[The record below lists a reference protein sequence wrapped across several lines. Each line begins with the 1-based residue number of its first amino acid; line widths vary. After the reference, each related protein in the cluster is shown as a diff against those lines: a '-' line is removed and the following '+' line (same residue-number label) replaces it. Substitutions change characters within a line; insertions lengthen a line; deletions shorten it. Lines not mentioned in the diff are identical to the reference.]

1 MATTA
6 IEPLLKKGSK
16 GDAVKQLQE
25 SLYTLG
31 FDPKGIDG
39 IFGANTEKAVKAFQ
53 HAVGITADGICGEV
67 TWNFIDEADQSEP
80 VIRKGATGLP
90 VRRLEKRS
98 TLAGYNLG
106 PVDGAF
112 DGKTESGVKSIQ
124 KDNHLQVDGV
134 VGPKTWAVVAAFGD

>member
-25 SLYTLG
+25 ALYSLG

-39 IFGANTEKAVKAFQ
+39 IFGANTESALKGFQ
-53 HAVGITADGICGEV
+53 RAVGITADGICGEV

-80 VIRKGATGLP
+80 VVRKGSTGLP
-90 VRRLEKRS
+90 VRRLEKRG
-98 TLAGYNLG
+98 TLAGYAFG
-106 PVDGAF
+106 VIDGRF
-112 DGKTESGVKSIQ
+112 DVKTETGVKALQ
-124 KDNHLQVDGV
+124 RDNRLAVDGV
-134 VGPKTWAVVAAFGD
+134 VGPRTWAVVAALGD